1 MMKNRDSAG
10 DRLLLIVCY
19 IVLTLMTVI
28 MLYPFWDIF
37 ILSISPKSEALK
49 VGWRLY
55 TRSPE
60 LTAYLQVL
68 QSPDIWRSAFNSV
81 IRVVAGTAIGII
93 LTAMTAYPLSKRAFV
108 LNRTFTLIILFTM
121 LFSGGLIPSYLLMR
135 DLNLIDNFLV
145 LILPTAV
152 TAYNLIIVRN
162 FLRSLPVSLEESAK
176 IDGASDFI
184 VWWKIYMPLS
194 MPVLATVALWMAVGH
209 WNAYFDALVYIN
221 DRTKYVLQIILR
233 RVLIEQQEDMFITG
247 TMMDMSAK
255 PTAETQKAALIMIST
270 LPIILLYPLL
280 QKYFVRG
287 IVLGAVKE

>member
-10 DRLLLIVCY
+10 DRLFLAACY
-19 IVLTLMTVI
+19 IILTFMAVI
-28 MLYPFWDIF
+28 MLYPFWDLF

-81 IRVVAGTAIGII
+81 IRVVAGTAVGII
-93 LTAMTAYPLSKRAFV
+93 LTAMTAYPLSKKTFV
-108 LNRTFTLIILFTM
+108 LNRTFTFIILFTM
-121 LFSGGLIPSYLLMR
+121 LFSGGLIPSYMLMKG
-135 DLNLIDNFLV
+135 LNLIDNFLV
-145 LILPTAV
+145 LILPSAV

-176 IDGASDFI
+176 IDGASDFV
-184 VWWKIYMPLS
+184 VWWRVYMPLS
-194 MPVLATVALWMAVGH
+194 LPVLATVALWMAVGH
-209 WNAYFDALVYIN
+209 WNAYFDALIYIN

-247 TMMDMSAK
+247 TMMDMGAK
-255 PTAETQKAALIMIST
+255 PTSETQKAALIMIST
-270 LPIILLYPLL
+270 LPIILLYPFL